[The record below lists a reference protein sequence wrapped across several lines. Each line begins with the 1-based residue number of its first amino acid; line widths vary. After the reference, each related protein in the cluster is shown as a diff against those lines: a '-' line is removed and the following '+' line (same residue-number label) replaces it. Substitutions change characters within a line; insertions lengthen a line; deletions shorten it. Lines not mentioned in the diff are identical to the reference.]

1 LRFKALK
8 AKYLLTKEA
17 ETKVAMVNRKIKLV
31 FNALKMKYQQKRMI
45 EAAEIY
51 FKRQQYLRFKNS
63 I

>member
-1 LRFKALK
+1 MRFRALK

-17 ETKVAMVNRKIKLV
+17 EAKVAITNRKIKLV
-31 FNALKMKYQQKRMI
+31 FTAIKMKYQQKRMI
-45 EAAEIY
+45 EVAQVY